1 MRKRRGRDP
10 GVDEDQSGQ
19 DGRVYDVV
27 SAALWPLLKRS
38 QIMSFKTILS
48 VVGMRPSTADVEI
61 ATTLCTE
68 LGAHLKLLIV
78 SLEATSPVGDYAVVA
93 SSIWVEERQR
103 NIEKLEAEVESL
115 KESLKR
121 YGISYEVESLWL
133 DSAYADTDIGD
144 HARYCDLVVVGP
156 SLSGDNDELKWHTVN
171 GALFEAM
178 RPVLIVPD
186 GKIPSLIPKTI
197 LLAWDS
203 TLEASRGTREALDI
217 MAGAKVHITL
227 VDPDATDGRNGEE
240 PGADIALYLARHDIN
255 AIVDRLP
262 SAGRDVSDVLN
273 QHAIDISADLI
284 VMGGYGHSRLRE
296 RIFGG
301 VTRTMIKTPKLPVLM
316 AR

>member
-1 MRKRRGRDP
+1 
-10 GVDEDQSGQ
+10 
-19 DGRVYDVV
+19 
-27 SAALWPLLKRS
+27 
-38 QIMSFKTILS
+38 MSFKTILS
-48 VVGMRPSTADVEI
+48 VVGMRQSAADIEI

-68 LGAHLKLLIV
+68 LGAHLRLLVV
-78 SLEATSPVGDYAVVA
+78 SLEATSPVADYALA
-93 SSIWVEERQR
+93 TSSIWVEERQR
-103 NIEKLEAEVESL
+103 NIEKLAAEADSL

-144 HARYCDLVVVGP
+144 YARYSDLVVVGP
-156 SLSGDNDELKWHTVN
+156 SLSGDDEELKWHTVN

-186 GKIPSLIPKTI
+186 KRVPSLKPKTI
-197 LLAWDS
+197 LLAWNS
-203 TLEASRGTREALDI
+203 TLEASRGAREGLDI
-217 MAGAKVHITL
+217 MAGAEVHITL
-227 VDPDATDGRNGEE
+227 VDPDATCGRNGEE

-255 AIVDRLP
+255 ATVDRLP
-262 SAGRDVSDVLN
+262 SAGRDISDVLN